1 MKAAGRASRKF
12 WDRAAQS
19 NAAWYVATGHTA
31 ETEEF
36 FRQGEVETDALLAV
50 CGIGMHGQETVLEIG
65 CGVGRM
71 TRRLSQLAGRVVAVD
86 VSPEMLR
93 RCEENMQGRGNV
105 EFVLVPGDGSMPS
118 VPDAS
123 VDAVFSYITLQH
135 VPTRRAQLAYLK
147 ESARVLKPGG
157 RMGIQVRDGSLK
169 GRILDWAGHV
179 GHAVRRRATLSR
191 SWRGARLTEG
201 AIRSALEPMGIR
213 LSLERHGR
221 HRWVKGAKQQA

>member
-1 MKAAGRASRKF
+1 MKGAGKESRRF
-12 WDRAAQS
+12 WDHAARS

-36 FRQGEVETDALLAV
+36 FRQGADETDALLAV
-50 CGIGMHGQETVLEIG
+50 CGVALRGEETILEIG

-71 TRRLSQLAGRVVAVD
+71 TRRLSQLAGQVVAVD

-93 RCEENMQGRGNV
+93 RCEANMKGRDNV

-135 VPTRRAQLAYLK
+135 VPTRRAQLDYLR

-169 GRILDWAGHV
+169 GWVLDWAGHV

-213 LSLERHGR
+213 LSVDRHGR
-221 HRWVKGAKQQA
+221 HRWVTGAKRQA